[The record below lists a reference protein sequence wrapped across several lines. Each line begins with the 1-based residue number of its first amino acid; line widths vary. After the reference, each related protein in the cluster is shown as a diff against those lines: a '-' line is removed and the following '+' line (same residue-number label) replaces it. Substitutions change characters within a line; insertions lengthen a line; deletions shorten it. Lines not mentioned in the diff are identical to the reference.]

1 MAKVPILKDVKG
13 GFKIRHTKYDIL
25 KTNYRLRISKPR
37 YCFCRKEHGGGFTIV
52 ELLIALAIASMLLAS
67 IAVAINASIIN
78 YRENED
84 MFKVINSA
92 RQALLRMTTQ
102 LRTGDNV
109 SVSEP
114 NNRCSFFTAENKDI
128 TYEYRSADNKLYLIT
143 NDDLTDPD
151 YVLCDN
157 VTAMTFTKAFTDDG
171 TDCKSVQVSITVAQG
186 NAERKISAAAVI
198 RRNLDW

>member
-1 MAKVPILKDVKG
+1 M
-13 GFKIRHTKYDIL
+13 RHTKYDTL
-25 KTNYRLRISKPR
+25 KTNCRLRISKSR
-37 YCFCRKEHGGGFTIV
+37 CCFCKKAYGGGFTIV
-52 ELLIALAIASMLLAS
+52 ELLLALTIASILLAA

-84 MFKVINSA
+84 IFKVINSS

-109 SVSEP
+109 SVSDP
-114 NNRCSFFTAENKDI
+114 NNRCSFFTAEDKDI

-143 NDDLTDPD
+143 NDDLSDPD

-157 VTAMTFTKAFTDDG
+157 VTDMTFTKTLTDDG
-171 TDCKSVQVSITVAQG
+171 TDCKSVQISITVAQG
-186 NAERKISAAAVI
+186 NAEQKISAAAVI
-198 RRNLDW
+198 RRNLNW